1 MNAFGGDPQ
10 LWSCLTDIEH
20 PSWTIFVPN
29 GAEAL
34 CPVFSPPS
42 PSVSEIYQGL
52 KAHYP
57 TMLPVSCFHCLYL
70 TINLSY
76 ISLPAPNLLL
86 QASEPANLH
95 NTSSDMVSFL
105 KHDGDILLTWLH
117 SISYHSHCLID
128 MPVPSPRKLFITSTK
143 SIQNQ
148 VLDLHVDCDKMPS
161 PGSGLRREWAIL
173 SQHPTH

>member
-1 MNAFGGDPQ
+1 MNTLGGDPQ
-10 LWSCLTDIEH
+10 LWPCLTDIGH
-20 PSWTIFVPN
+20 PSWTISVPN

-34 CPVFSPPS
+34 CPVFAPPS
-42 PSVSEIYQGL
+42 PSVSEIHQGL

-57 TMLPVSCFHCLYL
+57 TMLPVSCFLCPYF
-70 TINLSY
+70 TINLSV

-95 NTSSDMVSFL
+95 KTSSDMVSFL
-105 KHDGDILLTWLH
+105 KHDGDILLTWLP

-148 VLDLHVDCDKMPS
+148 VLDLHVDCDKMPF
-161 PGSGLRREWAIL
+161 PGGGSRREWAIL